1 MHLQVESLARWGLAL
16 KSDIPLFHLVSGISL
31 NVLFPCTQDVAPTKH
46 ILVLLFSSNYTVCI
60 YSLSSLLPFMID
72 MHTMITDV
80 HMWESILGCLEIS
93 SATTINLKPFS
104 LFSGKFLGQ
113 GQKAAHSLQKNVTR
127 IVSKSLTN
135 ILLFCN
141 SLSCPFPC
149 FKSHCK
155 TFYVTTRVVQ
165 LNHSTAFLVQSLTN
179 LQQTAW
185 SFLSYQHPGPR
196 L

>member
-1 MHLQVESLARWGLAL
+1 M
-16 KSDIPLFHLVSGISL
+16 
-31 NVLFPCTQDVAPTKH
+31 APTKH

-72 MHTMITDV
+72 MYTMIIDV

-93 SATTINLKPFS
+93 SDTTINLKHFN

-141 SLSCPFPC
+141 SWSCPLPMFQITLQDFLCDYKGCSVKSFNC
-149 FKSHCK
+149 FSSSKSHK
-155 TFYVTTRVVQ
+155 SPT
-165 LNHSTAFLVQSLTN
+165 NSLVISVMS
-179 LQQTAW
+179 APW
-185 SFLSYQHPGPR
+185 S
-196 L
+196 